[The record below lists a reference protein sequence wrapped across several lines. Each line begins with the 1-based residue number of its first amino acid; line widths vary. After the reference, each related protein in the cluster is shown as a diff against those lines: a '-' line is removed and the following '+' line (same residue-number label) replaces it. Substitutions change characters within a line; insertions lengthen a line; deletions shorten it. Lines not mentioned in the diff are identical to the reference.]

1 VGPQGGQSNIY
12 RCSALVE
19 VAADEI
25 ADFDETMMLVDWDG
39 GDYSMT
45 RLVSTPTPPKI
56 EILGD
61 HRPPVRQ

>member
-25 ADFDETMMLVDWDG
+25 ADFDETMKLVDWDG

-45 RLVSTPTPPKI
+45 RCSC
-56 EILGD
+56 
-61 HRPPVRQ
+61 RRRRRQKSRYSETTAHL